1 MDIKYTY
8 EVSDLWVFGWGMV
21 GVMACQQK
29 SPCSSNSILD
39 YKGFLFS
46 ADIKNISREMAQLY
60 WALVE
65 MGDDCY

>member
-1 MDIKYTY
+1 
-8 EVSDLWVFGWGMV
+8 MV

-46 ADIKNISREMAQLY
+46 GDSFSKFCPKGGERNAKMVREGSIGEPQ
-60 WALVE
+60 
-65 MGDDCY
+65 